1 MSIRVTV
8 SKILANVFLSAKVQR
23 CTNHKAKPGKFG
35 IAGLGKDSG
44 VYKGDSREN
53 KSTPPKVISM

>member
-8 SKILANVFLSAKVQR
+8 SKILANVFLSAKMQH
-23 CTNHKAKPGKFG
+23 CTNHMAKSGKFG

-44 VYKGDSREN
+44 V
-53 KSTPPKVISM
+53 